1 MHHLDTDKLYR
12 DIRVKL
18 NKVDKSQDYLAAKI
32 KTSRRTIWKVGKG
45 YVIALDTFFKLC
57 HWLDEEP
64 SKYIVKL
71 TKKEHATKKRLNTDK
86 QQSS

>member
-1 MHHLDTDKLYR
+1 MYKLDNEKLYK

-64 SKYIVKL
+64 GKYIVKL
-71 TKKEHATKKRLNTDK
+71 TKKERDEKIKNK
-86 QQSS
+86 P

>member
-1 MHHLDTDKLYR
+1 MHRLDNEKLYR
-12 DIRVKL
+12 DILVKL
-18 NKVDKSQDYLAAKI
+18 NKVKKSQDYLAAKI

-71 TKKEHATKKRLNTDK
+71 TKKEYAEKKRLNTDK